1 MADMRKKGMLFPR
14 LCFRSS
20 LLAACLAATLL
31 TSAFVVRAEAK
42 DYYFP
47 KVKVRVRLERDG
59 SFRLVEERTYRFTGG
74 FHWAEY
80 RLPKSG
86 YSGLSGFS
94 IGDEQGPYR
103 RVDANDGEPGTFV
116 LNETPEAYTARY
128 YYSAAD
134 TEKTFAISYRIHGAV
149 RIYDDAADFYWKLVG
164 SGWDKRTSSFE
175 GYVELPGEVDPA
187 RLYVFGHGPL
197 YGNVERDGG
206 RGAVYK
212 LRGLPARTFLE
223 ARVIFPPEIMEVPS
237 SGGPALERLLEEE
250 RGLAAKTDVE
260 RRQNRLLARALVAV
274 PFLMFILWVYLFFRY
289 GKEYRP
295 DQEVIYTRDIPS
307 DLPPALVGYLMRFKR
322 LTAGDFTA
330 TVMNLVRKGYVSLES
345 REEEKGLIFKKEEPV
360 ILFTRTKKDPDGL
373 LPHEKVVY
381 DFLFAPVTY
390 ERVFDVLPGK
400 AGELLR
406 KAIGAKTGLL
416 PGMAGAAADTVSSE
430 DIKRYIK
437 KHPQGFRTIY
447 ETFSRLVKEEGNAK
461 RFFDRKAELVM
472 ILFGVTVLLVTV
484 AGIGVAAVKRIVF
497 IIPVYAAAS
506 LVFVF
511 LIAPLARR
519 TKQDAEQYARWKG
532 LKRFLKD
539 FSDMKTAPPAS
550 IAVWESYLV
559 YAVTFGISK
568 KVLKQMKLVLPQYSQ
583 EEVMRSNFFAASMA
597 RGGGFNADVIGSFAG
612 FVDTMVSS
620 FNSISSA
627 ASSTGGGGGFSGG
640 GGGGGGGSGGGAG

>member
-1 MADMRKKGMLFPR
+1 MKDKGTPFPR
-14 LCFRSS
+14 LRFQAHI
-20 LLAACLAATLL
+20 LAACLAATLL
-31 TSAFVVRAEAK
+31 TPMLVVRAEAK

-47 KVKVRVRLERDG
+47 KVRVTVRIERDG
-59 SFRLVEERTYRFTGG
+59 SFRLVEERTFKFTGG

-86 YSGLSGFS
+86 YSGLTGFS
-94 IGDEQGPYR
+94 IADEQGPYR
-103 RVDANDGEPGTFV
+103 QVDADAGEPGTFV
-116 LNETPEAYTARY
+116 LNETPEAYLALF

-134 TEKTFAISYRIHGAV
+134 TEKTFTISYRIHGAV
-149 RIYDDAADFYWKLVG
+149 RVHADAADFYWKLVG
-164 SGWDKRTSSFE
+164 SGWEKRTSSFE
-175 GYVELPGEVDPA
+175 GYVELPQEVDPE

-197 YGNVERDGG
+197 QGQVERDGG
-206 RGAVYK
+206 RGAVYR

-223 ARVIFPPEIMEVPS
+223 ARVVFPPEILDVLR

-250 RGLAAKTDVE
+250 RGLAAKADRE

-274 PFLMFILWVYLFFRY
+274 PFLMFVLWVYLFFKY
-289 GKEYRP
+289 GREYRP
-295 DQEVIYTRDIPS
+295 DQEVVYTRDIPS

-330 TVMNLVRKGYVSLES
+330 TIMNLVRQGYISLES
-345 REEEKGLIFKKEEPV
+345 KEEEKGLIFKKEVPV
-360 ILFTRTKKDPDGL
+360 ILFTRTKKNPGGL

-390 ERVFDVLPGK
+390 ESVLDALPGK

-406 KAIGAKTGLL
+406 KVIGTKTGAL
-416 PGMAGAAADTVSSE
+416 PGMAGQAADTVSSE
-430 DIKRYIK
+430 DIKKYIR
-437 KHPQGFRTIY
+437 KHPHEFRVIY
-447 ETFSRLVKEEGNAK
+447 ETFSRLVKEEGKAK
-461 RFFDRKAELVM
+461 GFFDPKAELVM
-472 ILFGVTVLLVTV
+472 ILFGVAAVLVPV
-484 AGIGVAAVKRIVF
+484 AGIVVAAVKRIVF
-497 IIPVYAAAS
+497 IIPVYAAAV

-519 TKQDAEQYARWKG
+519 TKPGAEQYARWKG
-532 LKRFLKD
+532 LKRFLRD

-550 IAVWESYLV
+550 IAVWEAYLV

-583 EEVMRSNFFAASMA
+583 EEVMKSNFFAASMA
-597 RGGGFNADVIGSFAG
+597 RGGDFNADVIGSFAG
-612 FVDTMVSS
+612 FVDSMVSS

>member
-1 MADMRKKGMLFPR
+1 MKENRMPLRRLRFRTALF
-14 LCFRSS
+14 
-20 LLAACLAATLL
+20 AACLAATLL
-31 TSAFVVRAEAK
+31 APVFAVRAEAK

-47 KVKVRVRLERDG
+47 KVKVTVRLERDG
-59 SFRLVEERTYRFTGG
+59 SFQLVEERTYRFTGE

-80 RLPKSG
+80 RLPRPG

-94 IGDEQGPYR
+94 IADETGPYR
-103 RVDANDGEPGTFV
+103 QVDADAGEPGTFV
-116 LNETPEAYTARY
+116 LNESPEAYTARF

-134 TEKTFAISYRIHGAV
+134 TEKTFTISYRIHGAV
-149 RIYDDAADFYWKLVG
+149 RVHEDAADFYWKLVG

-175 GYVELPGEVDPA
+175 GYVELPQEVDPE
-187 RLYVFGHGPL
+187 RLYVFDHGPL
-197 YGNVERDGG
+197 HGRVERDGG
-206 RGAVYK
+206 RGAVYR

-223 ARVIFPPEIMEVPS
+223 ARVIFPPEIMDVPR
-237 SGGPALERLLEEE
+237 SGGPALERLLAEE
-250 RGLAAKTDVE
+250 RGLAAKADVE
-260 RRQNRLLARALVAV
+260 RKQNRLLARALVAV
-274 PFLMFILWVYLFFRY
+274 PFLMFILWVYLFFKY
-289 GKEYRP
+289 GREYRP

-322 LTAGDFTA
+322 LTACDFTA
-330 TVMNLVRKGYVSLES
+330 TIMDLVRQGYVSLES
-345 REEEKGLIFKKEEPV
+345 REEEKGLIFKKEVPV

-373 LPHEKVVY
+373 LPHERVVY

-390 ERVFDVLPGK
+390 ESVLDFLPGK

-406 KAIGAKTGLL
+406 KAIGTKTGAL
-416 PGMAGAAADTVSSE
+416 PGLAGEAADMVSSE
-430 DIKRYIK
+430 DIKKYIR
-437 KHPQGFRTIY
+437 KHPQEFRVIY
-447 ETFSRLVKEEGNAK
+447 ETFTRLVKEEGKA
-461 RFFDRKAELVM
+461 RGFFDRRAELVM
-472 ILFGVTVLLVTV
+472 VLFGVAAVLVPV
-484 AGIGVAAVKRIVF
+484 AGIVVAAVKRIVF

-519 TKQDAEQYARWKG
+519 TKQGAEQYARWKG

-550 IAVWESYLV
+550 IAVWEAYLV

-568 KVLKQMKLVLPQYSQ
+568 KVLKQMKLVLPQYPR

-597 RGGGFNADVIGSFAG
+597 RGGDFNVDVIGSFAG
-612 FVDTMVSS
+612 FVDSMVSS